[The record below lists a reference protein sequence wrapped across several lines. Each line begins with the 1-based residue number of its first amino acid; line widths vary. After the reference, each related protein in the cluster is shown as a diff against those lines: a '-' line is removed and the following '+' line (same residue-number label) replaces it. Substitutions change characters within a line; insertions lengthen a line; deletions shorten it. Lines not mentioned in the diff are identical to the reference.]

1 MVEFVSC
8 GFLLSIDI
16 VILNMLPDMFSAEIP
31 YMKCMNFEFEIV
43 AFALSKPDMDAN
55 RLGSS
60 LPISLGI
67 SYVIGHECLV
77 RRIVIYV
84 GSFEMGS
91 GELHMQENITFIT
104 QLITWRFEIGQKLL
118 VSSRLEDGLRNEDAP
133 PVLFHHINIVVIGV
147 ELDISCALM

>member
-43 AFALSKPDMDAN
+43 TFALSKPDMDAN

-67 SYVIGHECLV
+67 SNGEWGTTHAREYHLHNTAHHLEVRDWTKATGFFTV
-77 RRIVIYV
+77 RR
-84 GSFEMGS
+84 
-91 GELHMQENITFIT
+91 
-104 QLITWRFEIGQKLL
+104 W
-118 VSSRLEDGLRNEDAP
+118 LEK
-133 PVLFHHINIVVIGV
+133 
-147 ELDISCALM
+147 